1 MRGNVPPGR
10 RWGGRWGSGRR
21 EGVLLE
27 GPGHFFLPCPPLCS
41 PGQRVTVASL
51 PFAACDTLGQR
62 QRQRQGRGAAPQLIL
77 SSPQPAAERKHGHGG
92 RVELPHLLR
101 CSK

>member
-10 RWGGRWGSGRR
+10 PWGGRWGSGSR

-51 PFAACDTLGQR
+51 PFAACNTLW
-62 QRQRQGRGAAPQLIL
+62 QRQRQGRGAAPQLVL
-77 SSPQPAAERKHGHGG
+77 SSPQPAAERQHGHGD